1 MPDRPLILFPSPERA
16 DREHKPSV
24 FTKTVKP
31 SFGRQFTR
39 LQPSFNVLKNAFEQK
54 AVKVQQSPVGINP
67 DFALVFEIIGT
78 VDNFYTAVQ
87 HTEGL
92 EWIFD
97 SEFDPFEPD
106 DDFYQVDKASG
117 KRVDDFLN
125 GKLYCV
131 MSNQQAMSQ
140 LLSLWQR
147 HKNGETDV
155 FKRGFAG
162 LRDVFTNI
170 KEIRKW
176 DAKDR
181 IAETHA
187 VDYWRELLEFDGDS
201 PVPFEIE
208 LFFRGDVTKRNN
220 ATETIRQEIQ
230 SLSGRV
236 IQECVIGEIFYHGML
251 VELPR
256 AAIEG
261 LVNRYEEIELSQVDD
276 IMFFRPTC
284 QSAFVSATDSEIYTT
299 TEEEMPLPTG
309 DAVVAVFDGMPM
321 QNHRLLRGRVIIDDP
336 DNYATGYESKYR
348 VHGTSMVSL
357 AIYGDIKRNDTPIS
371 SPVYVRPI
379 LRPKQSG
386 FNTVAECVPDD
397 SLFIDVLHRAVKRM
411 MEGDG
416 EETAT
421 APNTKIINLSI
432 GDPVRQLSATMS
444 PTARLLDFLSYRYK
458 VLFIISAGN
467 HRDIV
472 SLVDKS
478 FAELKSFDV
487 SQRSKV
493 FGEVI
498 KNNQRNLKILAPAE
512 SLNGLTIGALYD
524 DFTNTNETDRFIWA
538 VDRGLPSPISAIGKG
553 YRSVIT
559 PDLFYYG
566 GREFIRGKVDGK
578 IDWVESSREPGC
590 LSAAPYGT
598 GDTDG
603 CAFSFGTSD
612 AAAQITHEAAKCYDV
627 LNQVFLDET
636 GANMPVD
643 VTAILLKAMLTHGA
657 SWESIADKLAL
668 TMGAFPKQLSKWLGN
683 GIPDISRV
691 IECTKERIT
700 LIGLGA
706 LKKDEGDIF
715 RLPLPV
721 DFSSRLMKRKLTVT
735 LSYLS
740 PVAPNKQAYRGAQL
754 WFNIDDG
761 GKGLTPDRLNTEWQA
776 VRKGS
781 LQHEIFIGENPIV
794 WNDDDLIIKVNC
806 KEEASKIKTA
816 IPYCLFVSF
825 EVAEGFDVDLYADVS
840 TRIRQ
845 RVQIPNN

>member
-16 DREHKPSV
+16 DREHKPSG

-39 LQPSFNVLKNAFEQK
+39 LQPSFNVLRTAFEQK
-54 AVKVQQSPVGINP
+54 AIKIQQSPIGINP

-78 VDNFYTAVQ
+78 IDNFYTAVQ

-97 SEFDPFEPD
+97 SESDPFAPD
-106 DDFYQVDKASG
+106 ADFYQVNNASG
-117 KRVDDFLN
+117 ERSDAFLN
-125 GKLYCV
+125 GKLYCI

-147 HKNGETDV
+147 HKDGEPDV
-155 FKRGFAG
+155 FKRGFTG

-187 VDYWRELLEFDGDS
+187 VDYWRESLELDGDS

-208 LFFRGDVTKRNN
+208 LFFRADAAKRNN

-236 IQECVIGEIFYHGML
+236 IQECVIGEIFYHGIL

-256 AAIEG
+256 IAIED

-284 QSAFVSATDSEIYTT
+284 QSAFVSTTDSEIYTT
-299 TEEEMPLPTG
+299 NEEGMPLPTG
-309 DAVVAVFDGMPM
+309 NAVVAVFDGMPM

-336 DNYATGYESKYR
+336 DDYATGYESKYR

-357 AIYGDIKRNDTPIS
+357 AIYGDIKRKDTPIS

-386 FNTVAECVPDD
+386 PDTVTECVPDD

-416 EETAT
+416 EENAT

-432 GDPVRQLSATMS
+432 GDPVRQLAATMS
-444 PTARLLDFLSYRYK
+444 PTARLLDFLSYKYK
-458 VLFIISAGN
+458 ILFIISAGN
-467 HRDIV
+467 HHEIV
-472 SLVDKS
+472 RLVNKS

-493 FGEVI
+493 FGEAI

-524 DFTNTNETDRFIWA
+524 DFTNTDETDRFIWA

-566 GREFIRGKVDGK
+566 GREFIKGRFDGK

-627 LNQVFLDET
+627 LNQVFLAET
-636 GANMPVD
+636 DANMPAD
-643 VTAILLKAMLTHGA
+643 VTAILLKAMLTHSA

-668 TMGAFPKQLSKWLGN
+668 TMGSSPKQLSMWLGN

-715 RLPLPV
+715 KLPLPV

-761 GKGLTPDRLNTEWQA
+761 GKGLAPNRLNTEWQA

-840 TRIRQ
+840 ARIRQ